1 MNLKDK
7 RKKLV
12 KFIKTNKV
20 QFAQLAVMG
29 AIVANG
35 GDHQA
40 FASLDGGDT
49 GSFEF
54 ITKPFTQLANVITG
68 PMAVAAGSVGAGML
82 GYSFLSDGGN
92 QVTKKGATVVGGASC
107 AVAGTKVVTAVA
119 SAMGVTAGTGFLF

>member
-1 MNLKDK
+1 MNFKDK
-7 RKKLV
+7 RKKMV
-12 KFIKTNKV
+12 NFIKENKV
-20 QFAQLAVMG
+20 QVAQLAVMG
-29 AIVANG
+29 AIVVTS

-68 PMAVAAGSVGAGML
+68 PMALAAGSVGAGML

-92 QVTKKGATVVGGASC
+92 QVTKKGATVAGGAGL
-107 AVAGTKVVTAVA
+107 AVAGTKVVTAVG
-119 SAMGVTAGTGFLF
+119 SAVGVTAGTGFLF